1 MLTFVR
7 SIQLYHNK
15 SRAKISDF
23 GTAKLLEDGSKVFT
37 VLGTPSF
44 MAPEILA
51 EEPYSVKADVY
62 SFGVVLFV
70 MMTNKNLPILDE
82 ADRVVKVKN
91 MVSEREIAQLIVGC
105 CYKDPSKRLTI
116 REIIDKLKQ
125 LRNK

>member
-1 MLTFVR
+1 
-7 SIQLYHNK
+7 
-15 SRAKISDF
+15 
-23 GTAKLLEDGSKVFT
+23 
-37 VLGTPSF
+37 
-44 MAPEILA
+44 
-51 EEPYSVKADVY
+51 
-62 SFGVVLFV
+62 